1 MSKQDH
7 RLYTRAQVDYLRME
21 EARKAIRQSIPL
33 YNCAIIMAMT
43 DKVQPETIREIVQD
57 AEGIFD
63 SLKTGTLSFED
74 CAEDIKKNIGLDIAV

>member
-1 MSKQDH
+1 MKQDH
-7 RLYTRAQVDYLRME
+7 RLYTRAQVDFIRME

-57 AEGIFD
+57 AASIFD
-63 SLKTGTLSFED
+63 SLKTGTLRFED
-74 CAEDIKKNIGLDIAV
+74 CAEDIRRNMGIEVTI